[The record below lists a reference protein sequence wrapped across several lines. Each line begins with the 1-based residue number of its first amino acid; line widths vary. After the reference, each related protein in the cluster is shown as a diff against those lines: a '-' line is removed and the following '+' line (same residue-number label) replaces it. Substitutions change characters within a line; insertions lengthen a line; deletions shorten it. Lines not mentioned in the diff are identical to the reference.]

1 MARIIF
7 MLIQL
12 LLLFCCVTTAR
23 RLAPLI
29 SDETA
34 KRSSRIAGNQTCAL
48 YVKTCMH
55 VCRIHTVMC
64 SACDSVTLRS
74 LALTGAM

>member
-1 MARIIF
+1 
-7 MLIQL
+7 
-12 LLLFCCVTTAR
+12 
-23 RLAPLI
+23 
-29 SDETA
+29 
-34 KRSSRIAGNQTCAL
+34 
-48 YVKTCMH
+48 MH